1 MDRWHSSSQSPIK
14 FEACRTSSRG
24 RLFPFLGLIS
34 EESHAR
40 VSAHRLCADGAFAS
54 SPMDFRGISDFS
66 VKATSAEIGRVSIT
80 ISLCLDEYAQ
90 FCGGGR
96 CWPIA

>member
-1 MDRWHSSSQSPIK
+1 MR
-14 FEACRTSSRG
+14 E
-24 RLFPFLGLIS
+24 FPRAGYVPTVLL
-34 EESHAR
+34 H
-40 VSAHRLCADGAFAS
+40 LP
-54 SPMDFRGISDFS
+54 PMDFRGISDFS